1 MLLKLIVAPLL
12 GWGVCWLLGLRGQ
25 DLQSVVLALSMP
37 TAVNV
42 FLLALEYDKDA
53 ETIASIVAATTLV
66 SLVTISIVVSQL
78 GALV

>member
-1 MLLKLIVAPLL
+1 
-12 GWGVCWLLGLRGQ
+12 
-25 DLQSVVLALSMP
+25 MP

-53 ETIASIVAATTLV
+53 ETIASIVAATALV

>member
-1 MLLKLIVAPLL
+1 MIFD
-12 GWGVCWLLGLRGQ
+12 GLARMKA
-25 DLQSVVLALSMP
+25 VVLEILHAARKDMQDH
-37 TAVNV
+37 V